1 MVRLSGTGLV
11 VLSLL
16 DREGTLVAWVVP
28 PGGGGGVECVTMVLM
43 EKREALARIADD
55 WSDVPAL
62 ISKVNSRGKEQQRTA
77 EPACEP
83 QNGPKSSDKVQLDE
97 TELLRLLYDICW
109 GELAERVAGWRHVRI
124 VPQGELLLVPWG
136 ALLDPNM
143 SPLSARHVISLEPC
157 LKGLIYLLN
166 NMQQPGAAAAAA
178 GPCAAKQ
185 REPIPSVS
193 VDHFLGKVRS
203 SAPNGALV
211 VSDPYNAQHVRR
223 SMEDVAREKH
233 DAKDEEDLARSC
245 APLKAAPGGF
255 DAVQEALDN
264 PPPGGWLPRG
274 MAAKA
279 KAQSAATGCAGD
291 LVEEGGGSQ
300 HTKGPGGESGSG
312 TRERGQRNESG
323 GHADQAVGCGGV
335 SAEARAVTCALRAM
349 GMDVKSLEQEQA
361 SPRMVLAACQEAG
374 WIHLALPLVGGDPH
388 LSDWVQGSGGES
400 RSRRAALKRGQV
412 KDEAGSQYDALELV
426 LADGETIDG
435 ERDWGY
441 VTAKRLGAEWRGKFA
456 GATVVVA
463 GRPQGRVMV
472 DSPGNSQARAA
483 GAAGQGAGEEEASDD
498 DGGAELYEPAGAR
511 RLLKPALKREHGRA
525 PPGPLGGQEKE
536 KGNEGGGGGQR
547 EQAKERERCRVKN
560 MVVVSA
566 AAPCVCSRW
575 QLTSV
580 ARCFRGQVTVP

>member
-1 MVRLSGTGLV
+1 MDLRALAWKDIQDVVKISGTGLV

-62 ISKVNSRGKEQQRTA
+62 LSKMTSRGKEQQRTA

-83 QNGPKSSDKVQLDE
+83 QNVPDIGCSKKVQLDE

-143 SPLSARHVISLEPC
+143 SPLSAQHVISLEPC
-157 LKGLIYLLN
+157 LKGLIHLLN
-166 NMQQPGAAAAAA
+166 NMQQPEAAAAAA
-178 GPCAAKQ
+178 GSCAAKQ

-193 VDHFLGKVRS
+193 VEHFLGKVRP

-223 SMEDVAREKH
+223 SKEDVARETK
-233 DAKDEEDLARSC
+233 DRKDEEDLARSC
-245 APLKAAPGGF
+245 APLQAAPGGF

-264 PPPGGWLPRG
+264 PPPGGWMPRG
-274 MAAKA
+274 MAGKGG
-279 KAQSAATGCAGD
+279 SAGTGCAED

-300 HTKGPGGESGSG
+300 DTKGPGGESGAG
-312 TRERGQRNESG
+312 TRECGSVAGERNESG
-323 GHADQAVGCGGV
+323 VHADQAVGCGGV

-349 GMDVKSLEQEQA
+349 GMDVKSLEQEGA
-361 SPRMVLAACQEAG
+361 SPRMVLEACKEAG

-400 RSRRAALKRGQV
+400 RRAALKRGQV
-412 KDEAGSQYDALELV
+412 KDEAGSQYNALELV
-426 LADGETIDG
+426 LADGETMDG

-472 DSPGNSQARAA
+472 DSPRSSQAKADCAA
-483 GAAGQGAGEEEASDD
+483 GRGAGEEEASDD
-498 DGGAELYEPAGAR
+498 DGGAGLDEPSGAR

-525 PPGPLGGQEKE
+525 PPGPLGWQEKE
-536 KGNEGGGGGQR
+536 SGKEGER
-547 EQAKERERCRVKN
+547 ARERDSKRR
-560 MVVVSA
+560 SE
-566 AAPCVCSRW
+566 
-575 QLTSV
+575 
-580 ARCFRGQVTVP
+580 RGAGSKI